1 MSTQGVNQS
10 GSSQSTSHIQQQDY
24 DQQSRKVSERQANDF
39 ADRMA
44 KEKRGKEKKTAGD
57 GGDKEQSLESLMAE
71 RNKNK
76 KPKKAVNSK
85 ETINN
90 SKETINNSKETIN
103 NPKETIN
110 NSKETINN
118 PKETINNPKETINN
132 PKETINNSKETIN
145 NSKETINNSKETI
158 NNSKYATKNHENTIK
173 SSKDSGSSE
182 DTSSANAK
190 DASNFKNAVK
200 GRDEKDQ
207 SDNEDM
213 LHNMRAGTEHAMLNN
228 TQNQIKPDIQI
239 REVQQVSSVKEV
251 DAALQKLADQIHV
264 SAKDAVNGAEVR
276 ITLKDSVLPGT
287 EIRIQRQGGEL
298 TVTMNTSSAEAGN
311 FLAQHEANLQK
322 MLSERFSN
330 DKVQVNIN
338 MSGGDNQDTDGRSRN
353 QYVAEDDDQNSSR
366 NDRT

>member
-76 KPKKAVNSK
+76 KPKKAV
-85 ETINN
+85 
-90 SKETINNSKETIN
+90 
-103 NPKETIN
+103 
-110 NSKETINN
+110 
-118 PKETINNPKETINN
+118 
-132 PKETINNSKETIN
+132 
-145 NSKETINNSKETI
+145 NSKETI

>member
-76 KPKKAVNSK
+76 KPKKAVNS
-85 ETINN
+85 
-90 SKETINNSKETIN
+90 
-103 NPKETIN
+103 
-110 NSKETINN
+110 
-118 PKETINNPKETINN
+118 
-132 PKETINNSKETIN
+132 KETINNSKETIN

>member
-10 GSSQSTSHIQQQDY
+10 SSSQSTSHIQQQDY

-90 SKETINNSKETIN
+90 HKETIN
-103 NPKETIN
+103 NP
-110 NSKETINN
+110 
-118 PKETINNPKETINN
+118 
-132 PKETINNSKETIN
+132 
-145 NSKETINNSKETI
+145 KETI

-173 SSKDSGSSE
+173 SSKDADSSE

>member
-10 GSSQSTSHIQQQDY
+10 SSSQSTSHIQQQDY

-90 SKETINNSKETIN
+90 HKETIS
-103 NPKETIN
+103 NP
-110 NSKETINN
+110 
-118 PKETINNPKETINN
+118 
-132 PKETINNSKETIN
+132 
-145 NSKETINNSKETI
+145 KETI

-173 SSKDSGSSE
+173 SSKDADSSE